1 MNIGIHL
8 DTSTIPVN
16 IGGLTA
22 TTSDTTDAPTSTAV
36 QGTTIKVKGVGGN
49 AAASG
54 SSGSGSGGGA
64 SPTIQALQREIAQLQ
79 KLLKVQ
85 EQALHA
91 ATERHKGTALAGM
104 AEISAL
110 QSAVTT
116 TNGQLM
122 VAVNALAAAL
132 LAEGNAS
139 SGSLVSASA

>member
-1 MNIGIHL
+1 VSIGIHL
-8 DTSTIPVN
+8 DTSTLPLS

-22 TTSDTTDAPTSTAV
+22 TTSDTTDASSSTAV
-36 QGTTIKVKGVGGN
+36 QGATIIVKGVNGKT
-49 AAASG
+49 AAPG
-54 SSGSGSGGGA
+54 SSGSESGNGA

-79 KLLKVQ
+79 KLLKLQ

-91 ATERHKGTALAGM
+91 ATERNKGTDLASM

-139 SGSLVSASA
+139 SGSLVRASA

>member
-1 MNIGIHL
+1 V
-8 DTSTIPVN
+8 S

-22 TTSDTTDAPTSTAV
+22 TASDTTDASPSTAA
-36 QGTTIKVKGVGGN
+36 QGAPIIVKGVGRN
-49 AAASG
+49 AAASE
-54 SSGSGSGGGA
+54 SSSSENGNGA

-79 KLLKVQ
+79 KLLKLQ

-91 ATERHKGTALAGM
+91 ATERNKSSDLASM

-139 SGSLVSASA
+139 SGSLVRASA